1 MIDSSSGLLKDRPQS
16 GQAVDLGDLA
26 QSWASRWC
34 GAPRRLALD
43 QELEDYEQE
52 LVDQYLLAAVGAG
65 MGDAGVG
72 GDRAAIFEFIR
83 FTGRPVWTA
92 RPSDADRF
100 LAHQRKE
107 LGRARLTVQ
116 NKAWALAHFFDF
128 LVVRYQGDIHVLT
141 GRCVA

>member
-1 MIDSSSGLLKDRPQS
+1 MGL
-16 GQAVDLGDLA
+16 AVVRSLD
-26 QSWASRWC
+26 
-34 GAPRRLALD
+34 APRRLGTA

-65 MGDAGVG
+65 MGDASVG

-83 FTGRPVWTA
+83 FTGRPVWAA

-100 LAHQRKE
+100 LAHQRRE

-116 NKAWALAHFFDF
+116 KKAWALAHFFDF
-128 LVVRYQGDIHVLT
+128 LVLRYQGDIHALT
-141 GRCVA
+141 GHLVEQVIDE